1 MSHQNISHLTG
12 WRRCI
17 GCLIFIGHFAQKS
30 TMSNGSFAKRNQQR
44 KASWYTCCRVA
55 KTYRMPYLGLGCV
68 LQKSQPYN
76 YWLFC
81 GKRRDVACVHCDMS
95 HHHGEK
101 EKKLWHVSSQHMVRH
116 IVWDCDMSH
125 HHGEKRKKNWHV
137 SSQHMVRHK
146 SQCTHATSRLFPQK
160 SH

>member
-1 MSHQNISHLTG
+1 MSHQNMYTL
-12 WRRCI
+12 RRCI

-44 KASWYTCCRVA
+44 KASWCTWCRVA
-55 KTYRMPYLGLGCV
+55 QTYSMRYLGLGCVPQKSPPYNYWCTWCRVAQIYSMPYLGLGSV
-68 LQKSQPYN
+68 PQKSPPYN

-101 EKKLWHVSSQHMVRH
+101 RKKL
-116 IVWDCDMSH
+116 
-125 HHGEKRKKNWHV
+125 
-137 SSQHMVRHK
+137 
-146 SQCTHATSRLFPQK
+146 
-160 SH
+160 

>member
-81 GKRRDVACVHCDMS
+81 GKRRDVACVNCDMS
-95 HHHGEK
+95 HHNIWCDISCEIVTCLIT
-101 EKKLWHVSSQHMVRH
+101 KKKQKIVTCLITTYGATYRVR
-116 IVWDCDMSH
+116 
-125 HHGEKRKKNWHV
+125 
-137 SSQHMVRHK
+137 
-146 SQCTHATSRLFPQK
+146 L
-160 SH
+160 